1 MAIPAQG
8 FTMTWAD
15 AQLQGVSEF
24 SISPP
29 APGDSAPSRDGDRPI
44 DGGTVRLVSFE
55 PIWKPSVRDPLS
67 REKTAQRLS
76 ISCMGYVFGGAR
88 PVDPSEP
95 IEIRQ
100 PPIDVVFPPGR
111 APPTPSTANR
121 RIVIID
127 HICRYEGGT
136 ISAVT
141 NDVMRFDHTFTI
153 LTVAETAT

>member
-8 FTMTWAD
+8 FTMTWAE
-15 AQLQGVSEF
+15 AKLQGVSEF

-29 APGDSAPSRDGDRPI
+29 AAGDSAPSRDGEPPI

-55 PIWKPSVRDPLS
+55 PIEKPTTGLPLNRDRL
-67 REKTAQRLS
+67 AQRLT
-76 ISCMGYVFGGAR
+76 ISCMGKVLGGTRRKDFSQPIAIR
-88 PVDPSEP
+88 LQPIVVIPDFPVNTGD
-95 IEIRQ
+95 
-100 PPIDVVFPPGR
+100 
-111 APPTPSTANR
+111 R
-121 RIVIID
+121 RITILD

-141 NDVMRFDHTFTI
+141 NDVLRFDHTFTI